1 MAQLGTLSSGAGV
14 VTTFAGLSQ
23 LDEFIV
29 IGDPDTTNPIQA
41 FQAEVNGETLIN
53 INNQSLITAFMKWLM
68 ETVGSVTG
76 LMLKVA
82 TGRIKGN
89 TTLRFTNSGATTPAI
104 YTFSDSDG
112 GLPFIVTP
120 KTILVGSYEDFSGF
134 NALFAT
140 APANVG
146 SAVVTFKNGYTATVS
161 AVELAAYFALNNQ
174 AEADGYLGG
183 VLAVDNSPG
192 NIENIRLFA
201 TGANLN
207 VMTVQIPNQ

>member
-1 MAQLGTLSSGAGV
+1 MAQLGTLSPGVGV

-68 ETVGSVTG
+68 ESVGNVTG

-89 TTLRFTNSGATTPAI
+89 TTLRFTNSGSTTPAI

-120 KTILVGSYEDFSGF
+120 KTILAGSYEDFSSF

-140 APANVG
+140 PPAFVG
-146 SAVVTFKNGYTATVS
+146 SSVVTFKNGYTATVS
-161 AVELAAYFALNNQ
+161 AVELAAYFSLNNQ
-174 AEADGYLGG
+174 AEVDGYLGG
-183 VLAVDNSPG
+183 VLAVDNSPD

-201 TGANLN
+201 TSANLN
-207 VMTVQIPNQ
+207 VLTVRIPNQ